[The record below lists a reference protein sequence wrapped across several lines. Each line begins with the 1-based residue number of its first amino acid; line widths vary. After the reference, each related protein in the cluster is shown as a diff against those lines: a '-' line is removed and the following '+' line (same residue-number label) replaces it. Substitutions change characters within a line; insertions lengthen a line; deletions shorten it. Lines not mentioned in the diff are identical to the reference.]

1 VLGPQEIAVPLVHL
15 FDYQHQNELSM
26 TATLDARSVALYLK
40 DNPRFFDDH
49 PELLTGLRLTT
60 QLGGRTVSL
69 QERQTE
75 ILREKLKA
83 LELKLSHL
91 NRIAKEND
99 AIMAKFHMWVD
110 TLLLS
115 QADDKS
121 PDTLIDAMR
130 DGFGIQSVSLRLWD
144 VADEHANA
152 WFAQKVSEE
161 TREFA
166 NQLHHPY
173 CGPSSGQ
180 PGVVWL
186 DDAANMQSAA
196 LLSLQN
202 LDTKKSFGLLV
213 LGSTDP
219 QRFSADLATDFLT
232 RIAHTAS
239 AAFQNMVK

>member
-1 VLGPQEIAVPLVHL
+1 MPHVHL

-69 QERQTE
+69 QERQAE

-99 AIMAKFHMWVD
+99 AIMAKFHVWVD

-115 QADDKS
+115 QANDKS

-130 DGFGIQSVSLRLWD
+130 DGFGIQSVSLRLWN

-152 WFAQKVSEE
+152 WFAQNVSEE

-166 NQLHHPY
+166 NQLHQPY
-173 CGPSSGQ
+173 CGLASGQ

-186 DDAANMQSAA
+186 DDAAAIQSAA
-196 LLSLQN
+196 LLSLQHG
-202 LDTKKSFGLLV
+202 DTKKSFGLLV

-219 QRFSADLATDFLT
+219 QRFSAELATDFLT

-239 AAFQNMVK
+239 AALQNMVK

>member
-1 VLGPQEIAVPLVHL
+1 MPLVHL

-239 AAFQNMVK
+239 AALQNMVK

>member
-1 VLGPQEIAVPLVHL
+1 
-15 FDYQHQNELSM
+15 M
-26 TATLDARSVALYLK
+26 TASLDARSVALYLK

-69 QERQTE
+69 QERQAE
-75 ILREKLKA
+75 ILREKLKV

-99 AIMAKFHMWVD
+99 AIMAKFHMWVN

-115 QADDKS
+115 QAKDKS

-166 NQLHHPY
+166 NQLQQPY
-173 CGPSSGQ
+173 CGPATGQ

-232 RIAHTAS
+232 RIAHTAG
-239 AAFQNMVK
+239 AALQNMVK

>member
-1 VLGPQEIAVPLVHL
+1 
-15 FDYQHQNELSM
+15 M
-26 TATLDARSVALYLK
+26 TASLDARSVALYLK

-69 QERQTE
+69 QERQAE
-75 ILREKLKA
+75 ILREKLKV

-115 QADDKS
+115 QANDQS

-166 NQLHHPY
+166 NQLQQPY
-173 CGPSSGQ
+173 CGPATGQ

-239 AAFQNMVK
+239 AALQNMTQ

>member
-1 VLGPQEIAVPLVHL
+1 
-15 FDYQHQNELSM
+15 M
-26 TATLDARSVALYLK
+26 TASLDARSVALYLK

-69 QERQTE
+69 QERQAE
-75 ILREKLKA
+75 ILREKLKV

-115 QADDKS
+115 QANDQS

-166 NQLHHPY
+166 NQLQQPY
-173 CGPSSGQ
+173 CGPATGQ

-213 LGSTDP
+213 LGSNDP

-239 AAFQNMVK
+239 AALQNMTQ

>member
-1 VLGPQEIAVPLVHL
+1 MPLVHL

-26 TATLDARSVALYLK
+26 TASLDARSVALYLK

-69 QERQTE
+69 QERQAE

-173 CGPSSGQ
+173 CGPASGQ

-196 LLSLQN
+196 LLSLQD

-239 AAFQNMVK
+239 AALQNMVK

>member
-1 VLGPQEIAVPLVHL
+1 
-15 FDYQHQNELSM
+15 M

-49 PELLTGLRLTT
+49 PELLTGIRLTT

-69 QERQTE
+69 QERQAE

-99 AIMAKFHMWVD
+99 AIMAKFHVWVD

-115 QADDKS
+115 QANDKS

-130 DGFGIQSVSLRLWD
+130 DGFVIQSVSLRLWN
-144 VADEHANA
+144 VADEHTNA
-152 WFAQKVSEE
+152 WFAQNVSEE

-166 NQLHHPY
+166 NQLHQPY
-173 CGPSSGQ
+173 CGPASGQ

-186 DDAANMQSAA
+186 DDAAAMESAA
-196 LLSLQN
+196 LLSLQHG
-202 LDTKKSFGLLV
+202 DTKKSFGLLV

-239 AAFQNMVK
+239 AALQNMVK

>member
-1 VLGPQEIAVPLVHL
+1 MPHVHL

-69 QERQTE
+69 QERQAE

-99 AIMAKFHMWVD
+99 AIMAKFHVWVD

-115 QADDKS
+115 QANDKS

-130 DGFGIQSVSLRLWD
+130 DGFGIQSVSLRLWN

-152 WFAQKVSEE
+152 WFAQNVSEE

-166 NQLHHPY
+166 NQLYQPY
-173 CGPSSGQ
+173 CGPASGQ

-186 DDAANMQSAA
+186 DDAAAMQSAA
-196 LLSLQN
+196 LLSLQHG
-202 LDTKKSFGLLV
+202 DTKKSFGLLV

-219 QRFSADLATDFLT
+219 QRFSAELATDFLT

-239 AAFQNMVK
+239 AALQNMVK

>member
-1 VLGPQEIAVPLVHL
+1 
-15 FDYQHQNELSM
+15 M
-26 TATLDARSVALYLK
+26 TASLDARSVALYLK

-69 QERQTE
+69 QERQVE

-99 AIMAKFHMWVD
+99 AIMAKFHVWVD

-115 QADDKS
+115 QANDKS

-130 DGFGIQSVSLRLWD
+130 DGFGIQSVSLRLWN

-152 WFAQKVSEE
+152 WFAQNVSEE

-166 NQLHHPY
+166 NQLHQPY
-173 CGPSSGQ
+173 CGPATGQ

-202 LDTKKSFGLLV
+202 LETKKSFGLLV
-213 LGSTDP
+213 LGSSDP

-239 AAFQNMVK
+239 AALQNMVK

>member
-1 VLGPQEIAVPLVHL
+1 
-15 FDYQHQNELSM
+15 M
-26 TATLDARSVALYLK
+26 TASLDARSVALYLK

-69 QERQTE
+69 QERQAE

-99 AIMAKFHMWVD
+99 AIMAKFHLWVD

-115 QADDKS
+115 QANDKS

-161 TREFA
+161 TREFS
-166 NQLHHPY
+166 NQLHQPY
-173 CGPSSGQ
+173 CGPASGQ

-239 AAFQNMVK
+239 AALQNMVK

>member
-1 VLGPQEIAVPLVHL
+1 MPLVHL

-26 TATLDARSVALYLK
+26 TASLDARSVALYLK

-239 AAFQNMVK
+239 AALQNMVK

>member
-1 VLGPQEIAVPLVHL
+1 
-15 FDYQHQNELSM
+15 M
-26 TATLDARSVALYLK
+26 TASLDARSVALYLK

-49 PELLTGLRLTT
+49 PELLIGLRLTT

-69 QERQTE
+69 QERQAE

-115 QADDKS
+115 QANDKS

-144 VADEHANA
+144 VADEHGNA

-166 NQLHHPY
+166 NQLQQPY
-173 CGPSSGQ
+173 CGPATGQ

-232 RIAHTAS
+232 RIAHTAG
-239 AAFQNMVK
+239 AALQNMVK

>member
-1 VLGPQEIAVPLVHL
+1 
-15 FDYQHQNELSM
+15 M

-49 PELLTGLRLTT
+49 PELLTGIRLTT

-69 QERQTE
+69 QERQAE

-99 AIMAKFHMWVD
+99 AIMAKFHVWVD

-115 QADDKS
+115 QANDKS

-130 DGFGIQSVSLRLWD
+130 DGFGIQSVSLRLWN

-152 WFAQKVSEE
+152 WFAQNVSEE

-166 NQLHHPY
+166 NELHQPY
-173 CGPSSGQ
+173 CGPASGQ

-186 DDAANMQSAA
+186 DDAAAMQSAA
-196 LLSLQN
+196 LMSLQHD
-202 LDTKKSFGLLV
+202 DTKKSFGLLV
-213 LGSTDP
+213 LGSSDP

-239 AAFQNMVK
+239 AALQNMVK

>member
-1 VLGPQEIAVPLVHL
+1 
-15 FDYQHQNELSM
+15 M
-26 TATLDARSVALYLK
+26 TASLDARSVALYLK

-69 QERQTE
+69 QERQAE

-115 QADDKS
+115 QANDKS

-202 LDTKKSFGLLV
+202 LDTQKSFGLLV

-239 AAFQNMVK
+239 AALQNMVK